1 MAEHLYEAGHTKTSG
16 AAAAP
21 LFEIIPATLAA
32 GKRMPEIRELGIF
45 NVSGVAAEIGI
56 GRPAAIGITP
66 ATSVTVQATHSN
78 DVIIG
83 ATTIATTWGT
93 PPTVPGTFTRR
104 AEIQPM
110 VGAGAVFTWGPGE
123 FVLWSGAAISTF
135 VIWQISA
142 LAVGYDIYLKVAE

>member
-1 MAEHLYEAGHTKTSG
+1 MAEHLYSAGHTKTSG

-32 GKRMPEIRELGIF
+32 GKRMPEIREIGIF
-45 NVSGVAAEIGI
+45 SQSGVAAQVGI

-66 ATSVTVQATHSN
+66 ATSVTVQALHSN

-83 ATTIATTWGT
+83 STTIATTWGT
-93 PPTVPGTFTRR
+93 APTVPGTFTHRLD
-104 AEIQPM
+104 IQAV
-110 VGAGAVFTWGPGE
+110 VGAGDIFTFGQGE
-123 FVLWSGAAISTF
+123 LVLWSGAAINTF

-142 LAVGYDIYLKVAE
+142 LAVTYDVYVKVAE